1 MKVAHLVLGGDVAG
15 GQAVALQLARA
26 ARARGH
32 EVLFVSP
39 TPGPFVE
46 TARTEGFDVHLLPI
60 RSSLDVRAALRL
72 RRLLREE
79 RVELLHTHVMIEA
92 NVVSRVAGR
101 LAGTHVLSHM
111 HIENYLPPNLARR
124 AFVRSLDNATARLC
138 TRIVAVSEDTKRAL
152 ERQGYPRGRIVV
164 VHNGVELPAD
174 APNGAG
180 DGIVEVARLAPVKGQ
195 RELIEAVARLDG
207 VRVTLVGRDLERGGD
222 YERELRAFAD
232 ELGVADRVDF
242 AGYRADAAELMGRA
256 ALVVLPSWTEGLPMT
271 LLEAMARRRPVVA
284 TPVGGTPEVVADG
297 ETGVL
302 VPARDPAALAD
313 AIAALLRDPARRRRL
328 GDAGR
333 ARVAAQFTLERTAGR
348 ILDLYDEA
356 ARG

>member
-111 HIENYLPPNLARR
+111 HIE
-124 AFVRSLDNATARLC
+124 
-138 TRIVAVSEDTKRAL
+138 
-152 ERQGYPRGRIVV
+152 GYPRGRIVV

-222 YERELRAFAD
+222 YERELRALAD
-232 ELGVADRVDF
+232 GLGVADRVDF
-242 AGYRADAAELMGRA
+242 AGYRADAAELMGGA